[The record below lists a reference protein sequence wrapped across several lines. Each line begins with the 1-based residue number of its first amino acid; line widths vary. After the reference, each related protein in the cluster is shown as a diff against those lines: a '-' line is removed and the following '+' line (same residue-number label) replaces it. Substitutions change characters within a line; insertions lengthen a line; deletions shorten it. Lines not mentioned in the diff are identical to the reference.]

1 MVTLANKNREEIRLA
16 DELEGDFAV
25 GNENDFEMI
34 SSVSDWTGDID
45 FGSYLCLSLIHI

>member
-25 GNENDFEMI
+25 GNEMI
-34 SSVSDWTGDID
+34 
-45 FGSYLCLSLIHI
+45 LR